1 MSSIILLITCSL
13 PYNCSLSMKISSLSN
28 TKYIFCTLAILE
40 INNTSL
46 QNISH
51 ILLAVYLA
59 LEDTGGGK
67 SND

>member
-1 MSSIILLITCSL
+1 
-13 PYNCSLSMKISSLSN
+13 MKISSLSN